1 MDKKEEKHRRIL
13 PPIEELVGTPDLIN
27 EALRKVI
34 PPSPSKER
42 AEQSDS
48 SPSAIVQPLDRVQ
61 KPEKKLQKQSTARL
75 PHSLVTA
82 ELGHDDSAIIDPS
95 HDITQ
100 LQYDSA
106 ITYPSRTYLITP
118 HFLLD
123 DVLPTLNAYE
133 QSLLLRLYRLS
144 YGFRRNVTDS
154 VGKKTLADKCNMSI
168 GMVKKVLKSLEKRGL
183 IKAIPD
189 KSNDPT
195 KGNKYRVLTRFSD
208 NPVILR
214 LSHNIAQSQH
224 DPIRLNTIDDDQLK
238 IKNHHLKKVKELY
251 ETLTGNKWSKS
262 DDDSYLK
269 IQEVNLEI
277 IDTALRISNDRAKS
291 HPNSFEFFVKQI
303 QRLANPS
310 EEERK
315 KLKAALGK
323 LVNFTRQVR
332 VGGEDK
338 IALQEDVKRRCEED
352 GVFFD
357 EELYQ
362 EILDESYHGHWE
374 PR

>member
-1 MDKKEEKHRRIL
+1 MDKKEEKRRRIL

-42 AEQSDS
+42 TEQSDS
-48 SPSAIVQPLDRVQ
+48 SPSAIVKPLDREQ
-61 KPEKKLQKQSTARL
+61 TPEKKLEKQSTARL
-75 PHSLVTA
+75 LHSPVAT
-82 ELGHDDSAIIDPS
+82 ELGHEDSAIIEPS

-100 LQYDSA
+100 LLYNPA
-106 ITYPSRTYLITP
+106 TTYPSRTYLVTP

-123 DVLPTLNAYE
+123 QVFPTLNAYE

-168 GMVKKVLKSLEKRGL
+168 GMVKKVLKSLDKRGL
-183 IKAIPD
+183 IKTIPD
-189 KSNDPT
+189 KSNNPT
-195 KGNKYRVLTRFSD
+195 KGNKYRVLPRFSD
-208 NPVILR
+208 NPVILG
-214 LSHNIAQSQH
+214 LSHNITQSQH
-224 DPIRLNTIDDDQLK
+224 DPIILNTIDDDK
-238 IKNHHLKKVKELY
+238 IKKHHLKNVKELY
-251 ETLTGNKWSKS
+251 ETLTGNKWNKK

-269 IQEVNLEI
+269 IEGLNLEI
-277 IDTALRISNDRAKS
+277 IDTALRVSNQRAKS

-315 KLKAALGK
+315 KLKRALGE
-323 LVNFTRQVR
+323 LVNVTRQVR
-332 VGGEDK
+332 VGGEHK
-338 IALQEDVKRRCEED
+338 ISLQEDVKRRCEKE